1 MVSSRAQVKYHYTL
15 RKHKDRDEDR
25 QGAVI
30 IGTWP
35 LEVKSYPEDNIDAYY
50 N

>member
-1 MVSSRAQVKYHYTL
+1 MALSIVQVKCHYTL
-15 RKHKDRDEDR
+15 GKHRDRDEDR
-25 QGAVI
+25 RGDVI